1 MAQLEVQTRDVP
13 AAADPGKPAA
23 TVVSA
28 AGEAVVD
35 LEPLVSTLQT
45 VGARRPQAVVIDL
58 SQLTFMSSLAM
69 GVILAFR
76 RNVLAHGGRVK
87 VAAVQPLVLDSFRR
101 ARLDKVFDLVDSV
114 DVALAAVMK

>member
-13 AAADPGKPAA
+13 AEPPKPGAV
-23 TVVSA
+23 VVSA

-35 LEPLVSTLQT
+35 LEPLVSMLQT
-45 VGARRPQAVVIDL
+45 VGAARPKGVVIDL
-58 SQLTFMSSLAM
+58 SKLTFMSSLAM

-114 DVALAAVMK
+114 DVALANVTK